1 MWIFFIFTILFS
13 NIFIEVFMYHTS
25 YFFTWNF
32 SKSSKDLKRKNAGI
46 KYNWIKPHQYKYV
59 EVKDFDCD

>member
-1 MWIFFIFTILFS
+1 
-13 NIFIEVFMYHTS
+13 MYNTS

-32 SKSSKDLKRKNAGI
+32 SKSSKDLKRIKTLKRKNAGI
-46 KYNWIKPHQYKYV
+46 KYYSIKPHQYKYV